1 MGPAAKGLAM
11 PGQREG
17 GRWKRRQF
25 FSFQRGK
32 YGTTM
37 VYPERNLKRLLRWI
51 LLVVLVIAGLYLLIW
66 HKDPLPGNHEAIGLG
81 ELHVLHDVIGIAL
94 LASSGYLWYKVLRR
108 SSAPRRQAP

>member
-1 MGPAAKGLAM
+1 MGPAAKGSEM
-11 PGQREG
+11 PGQGEG
-17 GRWKRRQF
+17 GIWKRRQF

-37 VYPERNLKRLLRWI
+37 VYPQRNLRRLLWWI
-51 LLVVLVIAGLYLLIW
+51 LLLVLAIAGLYFLIW

-94 LASSGYLWYKVLRR
+94 LAAAGFLWYRVLRK
-108 SSAPRRQAP
+108 SSASRP

>member
-1 MGPAAKGLAM
+1 M
-11 PGQREG
+11 PGKGEG
-17 GRWKRRQF
+17 RPWKRRQF

-37 VYPERNLKRLLRWI
+37 VYPQRNLRRLLGWI
-51 LLVVLVIAGLYLLIW
+51 LLVVLAIAGLYFLIW

-94 LASSGYLWYKVLRR
+94 LSAAGFFWYRTRR
-108 SSAPRRQAP
+108 RPSAPLPEPS